1 MQTRSPL
8 FVLGRRALV
17 VACAGAMLCSLT
29 ACSAPRLAGR
39 AEAER
44 ALSPCEQA
52 LTLVNDADWAS
63 GSPMMVRF
71 VAGQSIPL
79 TWIDVATYCPGRFGE
94 GVLRDAQTKAELAS
108 LADRLGGAEP
118 AVTPA
123 RLDGVTS
130 AVAGADALDAMAVA
144 EDRAGFALEVLAARG
159 QTEGATLALSDM
171 HKTAGQQLVSLADGS
186 WGDTGS
192 SGADESGSDG
202 SGLSGDSAA
211 DDTDSS
217 GSSDSNSASGNDSV
231 SGSGNG
237 NAGTHTD
244 PRQKVYDISQL
255 LANPITIAD
264 KASGQDVPT
273 AAAIEMDCAR
283 AEIKAVTDADAQFD
297 DTTLSI
303 LAALAAK
310 HAYTAIQLGYPATD
324 AALFE

>member
-1 MQTRSPL
+1 M
-8 FVLGRRALV
+8 
-17 VACAGAMLCSLT
+17 
-29 ACSAPRLAGR
+29 
-39 AEAER
+39 
-44 ALSPCEQA
+44 SPCEQA

-71 VAGQSIPL
+71 VSGQSIPL
-79 TWIDVATYCPGRFGE
+79 RWIDVATYCPGRFGE

-130 AVAGADALDAMAVA
+130 AVAGADVLDAMAVA
-144 EDRAGFALEVLAARG
+144 EDRAGFALEVLASRG

-186 WGDTGS
+186 WGDAGSDSSGSSSS
-192 SGADESGSDG
+192 SGADGSGS
-202 SGLSGDSAA
+202 SGDSAA
-211 DDTDSS
+211 GDADGSDSS
-217 GSSDSNSASGNDSV
+217 GTGSASGNS
-231 SGSGNG
+231 
-237 NAGTHTD
+237 NAGTHAD

-264 KASGQDVPT
+264 KASGLDVPT

-324 AALFE
+324 GALFE

>member
-1 MQTRSPL
+1 MQTRPL
-8 FVLGRRALV
+8 WFDSARRALA

-29 ACSAPRLAGR
+29 ACSMPRLTGR

-44 ALSPCEQA
+44 TMSPCEQA
-52 LTLVNDADWAS
+52 LTLVNDPDWAGD

-94 GVLRDAQTKAELAS
+94 GVLRDAQTKAQLSS
-108 LADRLGGAEP
+108 LAERLGGVAP

-130 AVAGADALDAMAVA
+130 AVAGTDVLDAMAVA

-159 QTEGATLALSDM
+159 QTDGATLALSDM

-186 WGDTGS
+186 WGAGS
-192 SGADESGSDG
+192 GNSGESGDAG
-202 SGLSGDSAA
+202 SGS
-211 DDTDSS
+211 SS
-217 GSSDSNSASGNDSV
+217 GSGASSDDGDSGSTAASGS
-231 SGSGNG
+231 SNG
-237 NAGTHTD
+237 TDNAGTHAD
-244 PRQKVYDISQL
+244 PRKKVYDISQL
-255 LANPITIAD
+255 LANPVTIAD
-264 KASGQDVPT
+264 KASGQTVPT
-273 AAAIEMDCAR
+273 AAAIEMDCTR
-283 AEIKAVTDADAQFD
+283 AEIKAVTDADAPFD

>member
-1 MQTRSPL
+1 M
-8 FVLGRRALV
+8 
-17 VACAGAMLCSLT
+17 
-29 ACSAPRLAGR
+29 
-39 AEAER
+39 
-44 ALSPCEQA
+44 SPCEQA
-52 LTLVNDADWAS
+52 LTLVNDPDWAGD

-94 GVLRDAQTKAELAS
+94 GVLRDAQTKAQLSS
-108 LADRLGGAEP
+108 LAERLGGVAP
-118 AVTPA
+118 TVTPA

-130 AVAGADALDAMAVA
+130 AVAGTDVLDAMAVA

-159 QTEGATLALSDM
+159 RTDGATLTLSDM

-186 WGDTGS
+186 WGAGS
-192 SGADESGSDG
+192 GNSGESGESGSG
-202 SGLSGDSAA
+202 S
-211 DDTDSS
+211 SS
-217 GSSDSNSASGNDSV
+217 GSGTSSDDGDNGSTTASGS
-231 SGSGNG
+231 SNG
-237 NAGTHTD
+237 TDNAGTHAD
-244 PRQKVYDISQL
+244 PRKKVYDISQL
-255 LANPITIAD
+255 LANPTTIAD
-264 KASGQDVPT
+264 KASGQTVPT

-283 AEIKAVTDADAQFD
+283 AEIKAVIDADAQFD

>member
-1 MQTRSPL
+1 M
-8 FVLGRRALV
+8 
-17 VACAGAMLCSLT
+17 
-29 ACSAPRLAGR
+29 
-39 AEAER
+39 
-44 ALSPCEQA
+44 SPCEQA
-52 LTLVNDADWAS
+52 LTLVNDHDWAGD

-71 VAGQSIPL
+71 VAGQSVPL

-94 GVLRDAQTKAELAS
+94 GVLRDAQTKAQLSS
-108 LADRLGGAEP
+108 LAERLGGVAP
-118 AVTPA
+118 TVTPA

-130 AVAGADALDAMAVA
+130 AVAGTDVLDAMAVA

-159 QTEGATLALSDM
+159 RTDGATLTLSDM

-186 WGDTGS
+186 WGAGS
-192 SGADESGSDG
+192 GNSGESGESDSDSGESDSGSPSG
-202 SGLSGDSAA
+202 SGTSSNDGDNGSTTA
-211 DDTDSS
+211 S
-217 GSSDSNSASGNDSV
+217 GSSNGT
-231 SGSGNG
+231 G

-244 PRQKVYDISQL
+244 HRKKVYDISQL
-255 LANPITIAD
+255 LANPTTIAD
-264 KASGQDVPT
+264 KASGQTVPT

>member
-1 MQTRSPL
+1 M
-8 FVLGRRALV
+8 
-17 VACAGAMLCSLT
+17 
-29 ACSAPRLAGR
+29 
-39 AEAER
+39 
-44 ALSPCEQA
+44 SPCEQA
-52 LTLVNDADWAS
+52 LTLVNDPDWAGD

-94 GVLRDAQTKAELAS
+94 GVLRDAQTKAQLSS
-108 LADRLGGAEP
+108 LAERLGGVAP
-118 AVTPA
+118 TVTPA

-130 AVAGADALDAMAVA
+130 AVAGTDVLDAMAVA

-159 QTEGATLALSDM
+159 QTDGATLALSDM

-186 WGDTGS
+186 WG
-192 SGADESGSDG
+192 AG
-202 SGLSGDSAA
+202 SGNSGDSG
-211 DDTDSS
+211 DSDSGSGSSS
-217 GSSDSNSASGNDSV
+217 GSGTSSDDGDSGSTAASGSSN
-231 SGSGNG
+231 GTG
-237 NAGTHTD
+237 NAGTHAD
-244 PRQKVYDISQL
+244 PRKKVYDISQL
-255 LANPITIAD
+255 LANPTTIAD
-264 KASGQDVPT
+264 KASGQTVPT

-283 AEIKAVTDADAQFD
+283 TEIKAVTDADAPFD

>member
-1 MQTRSPL
+1 M
-8 FVLGRRALV
+8 
-17 VACAGAMLCSLT
+17 
-29 ACSAPRLAGR
+29 
-39 AEAER
+39 
-44 ALSPCEQA
+44 SPCEQA
-52 LTLVNDADWAS
+52 LTLVNDPDWAGD

-94 GVLRDAQTKAELAS
+94 GVLRDAQTKAQLSS
-108 LADRLGGAEP
+108 LAERLGGVAP
-118 AVTPA
+118 TVTPA

-130 AVAGADALDAMAVA
+130 AVAGTDVLDAMAVA

-159 QTEGATLALSDM
+159 RTDGATLTLSDM

-186 WGDTGS
+186 WGAGS
-192 SGADESGSDG
+192 GNSGESGESDSG
-202 SGLSGDSAA
+202 S
-211 DDTDSS
+211 SS
-217 GSSDSNSASGNDSV
+217 GSGTSSDDGDNGSTAA

-237 NAGTHTD
+237 TDNAGTHAD
-244 PRQKVYDISQL
+244 PRKKVYDISQL
-255 LANPITIAD
+255 LANPTTIAD
-264 KASGQDVPT
+264 KASGQTVPT

>member
-1 MQTRSPL
+1 MQTRPL
-8 FVLGRRALV
+8 WFDSARRALA

-29 ACSAPRLAGR
+29 ACSMPRLAGR

-44 ALSPCEQA
+44 TMSPCEQA
-52 LTLVNDADWAS
+52 LTLVNDHDWAGD

-71 VAGQSIPL
+71 VAGQSVPL

-94 GVLRDAQTKAELAS
+94 GVLRDAQTKAQLSS
-108 LADRLGGAEP
+108 LAERLGGVAP
-118 AVTPA
+118 TVTPA

-130 AVAGADALDAMAVA
+130 AVAGTDVLDAMAVA

-159 QTEGATLALSDM
+159 QTDGATLTLSDM

-186 WGDTGS
+186 WGAGS
-192 SGADESGSDG
+192 GKSGESGDAG
-202 SGLSGDSAA
+202 SGSGS
-211 DDTDSS
+211 SS
-217 GSSDSNSASGNDSV
+217 GSGTSSDDGDNGSTAA

-237 NAGTHTD
+237 TDNAGTHAD
-244 PRQKVYDISQL
+244 PRKKVYDISQL
-255 LANPITIAD
+255 LANPTTIAD
-264 KASGQDVPT
+264 KASGQTVPT